1 MKPFPAV
8 WVSVA
13 ARRSAVGEGAA
24 TRAGFKDAT
33 STGYKLR
40 NKPSVAGAIKYVM
53 DNKVKID
60 LEEEY
65 HKIIEL
71 KKRRIHYDI
80 GDYVQKKNKQIP
92 LGGKEGGFIEI
103 DVEDLKDLEDLT
115 PEQRQVIEGIDY
127 KGPQAVKVYQFADRE
142 RAMADII
149 NIYKKINGAVD
160 ESAFDVELTAE
171 IIKGNLS
178 VKVAARK
185 KKEDVGKIADFI
197 QVGEKHVE
205 EL

>member
-1 MKPFPAV
+1 M
-8 WVSVA
+8 
-13 ARRSAVGEGAA
+13 ARAA
-24 TRAGFKDAT
+24 TRAGFKDAA

-40 NKPSVAGAIKYVM
+40 NKPTVAGAIKYVM

-80 GDYVQKKNKQIP
+80 GDYVEKRNKKIP
-92 LGGKEGGFIEI
+92 LGGKEGGFIEVE
-103 DVEDLKDLEDLT
+103 VEDLKDLEDLT
-115 PEQRQVIEGIDY
+115 PEQRQVIDGIDY
-127 KGPQAVKVYQFADRE
+127 KGVQVVKVYQFADRDK
-142 RAMADII
+142 AMADIV
-149 NIYKKINGAVD
+149 NIYNKINGAVD
-160 ESAFDVELTAE
+160 EGAFDVELTAE